1 MKDEDRTGVQ
11 GGQFLQAKPV
21 ESQTVGSSVGNSFA
35 ISAKGLKHAYIT
47 YLGVPLL
54 GISSEGIIRGA
65 EITMRMRTLRI
76 ILMEKMRNC
85 AEYEVK

>member
-11 GGQFLQAKPV
+11 GGQFLHAKPV
-21 ESQTVGSSVGNSFA
+21 ESQADGSSVGNSFA
-35 ISAKGLKHAYIT
+35 ISAKSLKHAYIT

-54 GISSEGIIRGA
+54 GISSQGIIRDV
-65 EITMRMRTLRI
+65 EITVRMRTLGI

-85 AEYEVK
+85 AKYEVK